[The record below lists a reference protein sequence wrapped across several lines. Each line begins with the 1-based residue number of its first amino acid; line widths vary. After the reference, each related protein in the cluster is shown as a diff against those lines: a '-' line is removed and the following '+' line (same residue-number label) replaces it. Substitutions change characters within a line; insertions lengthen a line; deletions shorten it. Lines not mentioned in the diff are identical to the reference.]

1 MIKYLFKFV
10 LVIGAVVGVSVVL
23 AVGQAQATI
32 IGPFEGEF
40 EDPWDFK
47 YEWDDGILKDFE
59 GSGGLAGYFGYNFS
73 PDEKTLNVWWDF
85 SSLNDGTHVDG
96 LTVKAGR
103 DVFHYKVATDQLIVG
118 EGTILSRNNRAI
130 SNLAVSVP
138 DGSIMWLLGPS
149 LIALGVFGRKRAKK
163 LDCM

>member
-1 MIKYLFKFV
+1 MFKNV
-10 LVIGAVVGVSVVL
+10 LKFALAIGVVFGLSAVL

-32 IGPFEGEF
+32 IGPFNGEF

-47 YEWDDGILKDFE
+47 YEWDDGVLTAFE

-73 PDEKTLNVWWDF
+73 PDEKTINVWWDY

-96 LTVKAGR
+96 LTIKAGG
-103 DVFHYKVATDQLIVG
+103 DVFHYIVAADQYVIG
-118 EGTILSRNNRAI
+118 GGTIVSRNNKAI

-138 DGSIMWLLGPS
+138 DASIMWLLGPS
-149 LIALGVFGRKRAKK
+149 LIALGILGRKSKK
-163 LDCM
+163 RLY